1 MKKLLY
7 VILCLMLAGC
17 GNTSEVPSPS
27 PTPSL
32 MEDYTELEENL
43 VFKVGDHD
51 SVEKMLAHGTGVIY
65 FSFPECPWCQKYTPL
80 LQNIAEKADMEVL
93 YYNIYVDKSEDK
105 EWYDAIAGM
114 IEEKN
119 PEISR
124 YDNDGNTLIFMP
136 LVLFVNEGEIIG
148 YDDETCDLNSDEV
161 SPDTYWNEEKVG
173 ALEEKLLPL
182 FEQVKQA
189 QDEKNE
195 QGCAIGTEPS
205 C

>member
-1 MKKLLY
+1 MKNWLC

-17 GNTSEVPSPS
+17 GNTSVEPSSSSS
-27 PTPSL
+27 PL

-93 YYNIYVDKSEDK
+93 YYNIYVDKSENK
-105 EWYDAIAGM
+105 EWYDAIATM

-124 YDNDGNTLIFMP
+124 HDNDG
-136 LVLFVNEGEIIG
+136 
-148 YDDETCDLNSDEV
+148 CDLNSDEI

>member
-1 MKKLLY
+1 MKNWLC

-17 GNTSEVPSPS
+17 GNTSVEPSSSSS
-27 PTPSL
+27 PL

-80 LQNIAEKADMEVL
+80 LQNIAENADMEVL

-105 EWYDAIAGM
+105 EWYDAIATM

-148 YDDETCDLNSDEV
+148 YDDETCDLNSDEI

>member
-32 MEDYTELEENL
+32 KEDYTELEENL

>member
-1 MKKLLY
+1 MKNWLC

-17 GNTSEVPSPS
+17 GNTSVEPSSSSS
-27 PTPSL
+27 PL

-51 SVEKMLAHGTGVIY
+51 SVEKMLTHGTGVIY

-105 EWYDAIAGM
+105 EWYDAIATM

-148 YDDETCDLNSDEV
+148 YDDETCDLNSDEI